1 MLSEA
6 QQFWDAIKGK
16 VRQLIRSETDN
27 TYRCERYEVT
37 TVADGSKMGVTLPM
51 GDNEIFL
58 PYSREV
64 ARATVGTPVIVVWWK
79 SMSNAKVC
87 YYANGFRGN
96 VGTEWEYTVLLD
108 STYGTLSMAVNQS
121 ASIAILRW
129 YGNGTSPPSGTRLNA
144 SIAPHKSYLQL
155 LAAPIRNGDQ
165 IVMAD
170 STGSAD
176 GYKVSVWLTTSAW
189 SNGTLAVPIYPEAL

>member
-37 TVADGSKMGVTLPM
+37 TVANGSKMGVTLPM

-87 YYANGFRGN
+87 YF
-96 VGTEWEYTVLLD
+96 
-108 STYGTLSMAVNQS
+108 
-121 ASIAILRW
+121 
-129 YGNGTSPPSGTRLNA
+129 
-144 SIAPHKSYLQL
+144 
-155 LAAPIRNGDQ
+155 
-165 IVMAD
+165 
-170 STGSAD
+170 AD
-176 GYKVSVWLTTSAW
+176 GYRGVGRKFTCFTLLNGASASAGTVSTYSQRKLSDYDVIFAEWIVNSGIRATGICYRGTFQSANYFSLFYVDSSNVQRYCEIKYVSDTSVNVSCS
-189 SNGTLAVPIYPEAL
+189 SNASGSIYLYGLENY